1 MENFI
6 VSARKY
12 RPQNFSTVVGQS
24 HITTTLKNAI
34 RNNQLAHAFLFCGP
48 RGVGK
53 TTCAR
58 ILAKTINCENLQPD
72 GEACNQCHSCVS
84 FNEGSSFNIHELD
97 AASNNSVDDI
107 RTLVEQVRFAP
118 QAGKYKIYIIDEV
131 HMLSSS
137 AFNAFLKTLEE
148 PPSYAIFILA
158 TTEKHKILPTILSR
172 CQIFDFKRI
181 TIQDTVD
188 HLQEICQKEHIQAEN
203 DALHLVA
210 QKTDG
215 CMRDSLST
223 LDKIVSFTGG
233 KLTYQNTLE
242 HLNILD
248 YDYFFKI
255 MDGVLQQDV
264 ASALLIFDEILQK
277 GFEGDNFLNGWAE
290 FLRNLLLCKEDKVLH
305 LVEVSGNL
313 KDRYRQLSGK
323 LSPSYLITA
332 LHLLN
337 ETEINY
343 RMARNKRLHVEM
355 ALIKLCFLQQAVT
368 LVSDDQTGEVV
379 KKKLVA
385 DGSAPQKLRA
395 PIAQATPAKA
405 GQPATSASIAANEP
419 KLTIEN
425 KVPVQQTATGSQPPS
440 QQASGQSAYS
450 QTAPGQTANPH
461 TSGQNSTQSPSGQ
474 NGYGSSTSGQNG
486 YPRSPSGQ
494 NGNGSSTTGQNGSS
508 QTSSGH
514 PGSSQSYTSP
524 SSSSQTA
531 SKPAASVP
539 KLTGL
544 AAMKQAFAAQQTAE
558 TKQESIPMTHG
569 ALSVYWDEF
578 IDRFRQANKM
588 TVVSNLQ
595 LAVISML
602 GPEEIGITSRNIVQF
617 RFMEEEKLAISQ
629 FFKDKFRNN
638 GLVLTLHLDE
648 SQQTADIGP
657 APLSSREKF
666 AKMIEKYPL
675 VKELKDKLNL
685 ELDF

>member
-188 HLQEICQKEHIQAEN
+188 HLQEICQKEHIQAEG

-264 ASALLIFDEILQK
+264 AAALLIFDEILQK

-323 LSPSYLITA
+323 LSPSYMITA

-355 ALIKLCFLQQAVT
+355 ALIKLCFLQQAVN

-395 PIAQATPAKA
+395 PIAQATPVKA
-405 GQPATSASIAANEP
+405 GQPATSTSIAASEP
-419 KLTIEN
+419 KLTIES
-425 KVPVQQTATGSQPPS
+425 KPPVQQTATATQQVQTAAHTSSQP
-440 QQASGQSAYS
+440 AYTHQGTS
-450 QTAPGQTANPH
+450 H
-461 TSGQNSTQSPSGQ
+461 TSAAQSG
-474 NGYGSSTSGQNG
+474 
-486 YPRSPSGQ
+486 
-494 NGNGSSTTGQNGSS
+494 
-508 QTSSGH
+508 SGH
-514 PGSSQSYTSP
+514 NP
-524 SSSSQTA
+524 SAQTTA
-531 SKPAASVP
+531 KPATSTP

-544 AAMKQAFAAQQTAE
+544 AAMKQAFAAQQTVE
-558 TKQESIPMTHG
+558 TKQESIPMTQG
-569 ALSVYWDEF
+569 ALAVYWDEF

-595 LAVISML
+595 LAVLSMI

-617 RFMEEEKLAISQ
+617 RFMEEEKLSISQ